1 MEQTKRMP
9 VLFVGHGSPLN
20 AMVDTS
26 FSEEWKRLGTLLP
39 KPKAILAISAHF
51 YARGTY
57 LNDAAEPEQIYDMYG
72 FPEELYQIVYRPQG
86 NPVLADRVAKLLG
99 GKKDHSF
106 GIDHGVWS
114 VLRRMY
120 PKADIPVVEMSVNGN
135 LSFVEMV
142 RLGEKLKP
150 LRDEGV
156 LILGSGAI
164 VHNLSLVDWD
174 SEKVYPWAEGF
185 QKRVNLAVERKDLA
199 FLTDIRKDPD
209 AAKAFQTVEHY
220 APLLYVMGAVDQK
233 DSLTILNDQETLG
246 AISMTSYLF
255 QLQN

>member
-1 MEQTKRMP
+1 MMEQTKRMP

-26 FSEEWKRLGTLLP
+26 FSEEWKRMGTLFP

-57 LNDAAEPEQIYDMYG
+57 VNDAEMPEQIYDMYG
-72 FPEELYQIVYRPQG
+72 FPEELYRIVYRPKG
-86 NPVLADRVAKLLG
+86 DPFLADKVAHLLG
-99 GKKDHSF
+99 AKKDHSF

-120 PKADIPVVEMSVNGN
+120 PDADVPVVEMSVDGR
-135 LSFVEMV
+135 LSFKEMLQ
-142 RLGEKLKP
+142 LGEKLKS
-150 LRDEGV
+150 LREEGV

-174 SEKVYPWAEGF
+174 NEKGYPWAGLF
-185 QKRVNLAVERKDLA
+185 QKRVNNALQKHDWDY
-199 FLTDIRKDPD
+199 LTDIRKDPD
-209 AAKAFQTVEHY
+209 SSKAFQSIEHY
-220 APLLYVMGAVDQK
+220 APLLYVVGASDEK
-233 DSLTILNDQETLG
+233 DPLLILNDEETLG
-246 AISMTSYLF
+246 AISMTSYL
-255 QLQN
+255 LG

>member
-1 MEQTKRMP
+1 MEENKRMP

-26 FSEEWKRLGTLLP
+26 FSEEWKRLGVLIG
-39 KPKAILAISAHF
+39 KPKAILAISAHY

-57 LNDAAEPEQIYDMYG
+57 LNDAEEPEQIYDMYG
-72 FPEELYQIVYRPQG
+72 FPDALYQIVYHPKG
-86 NPVLADRVAKLLG
+86 DPLLADRVAKLLG

-120 PKADIPVVEMSVNGN
+120 PDADVPVVEMSVDGN
-135 LSFVEMV
+135 LSFYEML
-142 RLGEKLKP
+142 RLGERLKP
-150 LRDEGV
+150 LREEGV

-174 SEKVYPWAEGF
+174 SEKGYAWAEGF
-185 QKRVNLAVERKDLA
+185 QARVNRAVKKKDIG
-199 FLTDIRKDPD
+199 FLTGISKDPD
-209 AAKAFQTVEHY
+209 QRKAFQSVEHY
-220 APLLYVMGAVDQK
+220 APLLYVVGASDAE
-233 DSLTILNDQETLG
+233 DRLTIINDEETLG
-246 AISMTSYLF
+246 AISMTSYL
-255 QLQN
+255 LE